1 LFKSVKTDQKFD
13 DKKTEVESMF
23 EMKEG
28 TTIIKSKVAEERHNR
43 KCVSNRILQELGWI
57 TVVKG
62 NRNSPRNSDFARN
75 EVELIVDVYG
85 AIVSLENNRRIYW
98 EDSQSHESV
107 LEEQLGQRK
116 SVRVWRKKR
125 KRGTVNKREEEGAQ
139 GREQA
144 RVEEACNER

>member
-1 LFKSVKTDQKFD
+1 
-13 DKKTEVESMF
+13 MF

-28 TTIIKSKVAEERHNR
+28 TAIIKPKVAEERHDRN
-43 KCVSNRILQELGWI
+43 CVSNRTLQELGWI
-57 TVVKG
+57 TAVKG

-75 EVELIVDVYG
+75 KVELIVDVYG
-85 AIVSLENNRRIYW
+85 VVVSSENSRRIYW

-116 SVRVWRKKR
+116 SVRVWRKNR
-125 KRGTVNKREEEGAQ
+125 RRRTVHKREEAQ

-144 RVEEACNER
+144 RIEEACIER